1 MYFTK
6 DKIYLNPGEDIIS
19 FSNDGYLKLQTKY
32 YDDTDLFVN
41 NSFVELH
48 RDEKNENIHRFVLS
62 SRSVSE
68 DNLKNIFLASRLQKV
83 FYRTQLEFLKQLY
96 LSYQIYGPANHFV
109 EKFVLRE
116 EEIVIPAYYSSVDIR
131 DTASGSWVTCMNTE
145 TIVVNQKMEYGV
157 PLSLQD
163 QELIRRLEKRKK

>member
-48 RDEKNENIHRFVLS
+48 RDEKNENIHLLYHFTS
-62 SRSVSE
+62 SE
-68 DNLKNIFLASRLQKV
+68 
-83 FYRTQLEFLKQLY
+83 
-96 LSYQIYGPANHFV
+96 
-109 EKFVLRE
+109 
-116 EEIVIPAYYSSVDIR
+116 
-131 DTASGSWVTCMNTE
+131 
-145 TIVVNQKMEYGV
+145 
-157 PLSLQD
+157 
-163 QELIRRLEKRKK
+163 